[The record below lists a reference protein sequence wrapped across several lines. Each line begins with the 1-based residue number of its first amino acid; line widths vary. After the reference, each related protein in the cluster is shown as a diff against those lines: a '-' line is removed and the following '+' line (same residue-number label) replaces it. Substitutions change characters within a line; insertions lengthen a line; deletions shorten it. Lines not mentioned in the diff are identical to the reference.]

1 MSYHF
6 LLDLALILLSTKIL
20 GLIAQKF
27 QMPQVVGA
35 LIAGLLLSPAGLGLL
50 SETEFTKQLSELG
63 VIVLMFSA
71 GMGTD
76 VNELKHSG
84 KAGFMVAVLGVV
96 VPFLMGTA
104 LAWGADELG
113 LIEST
118 GFIEN
123 IFIGTILTATSVS
136 ITVETLKEMK
146 KLETKV
152 GNTIL
157 AAALIDDVLILS
169 RLDEMAPG
177 VVCDTFDEFLDDVL
191 GLIALT
197 LVCSLAGGDESIG
210 MVLLKIVGF
219 FVFAFVVGFG
229 ANRIFCWMLKR
240 QHGWASHR
248 NSVFA
253 FVLCLVMAYCAEEF
267 FGVADITGAYA
278 AGLAVACT
286 PKGTYI
292 QTKYNPLGY
301 LLLTPVFFASIGINV
316 QITGLTG
323 GIVVF
328 SILLLLVS
336 IISKL
341 LGCGLG
347 AKACQ
352 FTTRESIQVGVG
364 MACRG
369 EVALIVANRGL
380 SMGVLS
386 PAMMTPVVITVVCG
400 TILTPILLKL
410 SFRGHQETELVQNNI
425 ADRMAKHRQL
435 DIITQQLLQQDE
447 QMMKKN

>member
-35 LIAGLLLSPAGLGLL
+35 LLAGLLLSPAGLGLL
-50 SETEFTKQLSELG
+50 SETEFTAQLSELG

-76 VNELKHSG
+76 INELKHSG

-157 AAALIDDVLILS
+157 AAALIDDVL
-169 RLDEMAPG
+169 
-177 VVCDTFDEFLDDVL
+177 

-219 FVFAFVVGFG
+219 FVFAFVVAG
-229 ANRIFCWMLKR
+229 C
-240 QHGWASHR
+240 S
-248 NSVFA
+248 SVSTVGPA
-253 FVLCLVMAYCAEEF
+253 TETPCSPLSCA
-267 FGVADITGAYA
+267 
-278 AGLAVACT
+278 L
-286 PKGTYI
+286 
-292 QTKYNPLGY
+292 
-301 LLLTPVFFASIGINV
+301 
-316 QITGLTG
+316 
-323 GIVVF
+323 
-328 SILLLLVS
+328 
-336 IISKL
+336 
-341 LGCGLG
+341 
-347 AKACQ
+347 
-352 FTTRESIQVGVG
+352 
-364 MACRG
+364 
-369 EVALIVANRGL
+369 
-380 SMGVLS
+380 
-386 PAMMTPVVITVVCG
+386 
-400 TILTPILLKL
+400 
-410 SFRGHQETELVQNNI
+410 
-425 ADRMAKHRQL
+425 
-435 DIITQQLLQQDE
+435 
-447 QMMKKN
+447 